1 MLGVEAAL
9 AAGKGFAVDEAILEA
24 PRGYLDTFGAVD
36 RESVTRGLGETWE
49 ITSHLAIKLVP
60 GAHPYH
66 AAAEAAAEV
75 SRAANVSPD
84 EIESITVAA
93 RSLGRTLVF
102 HPTDL
107 VGMAHSLPYFV
118 AAAIVDRTFGWE
130 HATPGKLADPV
141 IAALQERV
149 RINPHLRRQCPTDD
163 ASRKNLLQHGR
174 GSAWFQRAWH

>member
-1 MLGVEAAL
+1 
-9 AAGKGFAVDEAILEA
+9 
-24 PRGYLDTFGAVD
+24 
-36 RESVTRGLGETWE
+36 
-49 ITSHLAIKLVP
+49 
-60 GAHPYH
+60 
-66 AAAEAAAEV
+66 
-75 SRAANVSPD
+75 VSPD

-141 IAALQERV
+141 IAALQDRV
-149 RINPHLRRQCPTDD
+149 RINPDAGLSAAVGRTCGGSVQLTTRSGRTYSSTVEAPRGSSERGIEWQDVETKYRTLLTDAHIARTTID
-163 ASRKNLLQHGR
+163 ASLQSIHELEQVKESGDFT
-174 GSAWFQRAWH
+174 SALRPP